1 MIAIYEK
8 DGSQNLVNI
17 VSSIESAA
25 AWIGCGVRILY
36 YNLKIDGVMHYDQYF
51 IERV

>member
-17 VSSIESAA
+17 VSSIENAA
-25 AWIGCGVRILY
+25 AWIGCSVRILY
-36 YNLKIDGVMHYDQYF
+36 YNLKVDGVMHYDQYF

>member
-8 DGSQNLVNI
+8 DGSQNIVNI
-17 VSSIESAA
+17 VSSIEEASK
-25 AWIGCGVRILY
+25 WIGCSVRILY